1 MEYLVTTYITNIV
14 AIAISRYKTPFKT
27 IFGPINAAIP
37 FVARALMTNGNVNA
51 AKLG

>member
-1 MEYLVTTYITNIV
+1 MAIIISAVKIQFKGVVEPTTFIT
-14 AIAISRYKTPFKT
+14 
-27 IFGPINAAIP
+27 P